1 MANIRI
7 LANDGIHPAGKE
19 MLENA
24 GYEVVTD
31 TIAQED
37 LPQQLP
43 DFDVILVRSAT
54 KVRKDLIDGCPN
66 LKIIGRGGV
75 GLDNIDVDY
84 AKERDIAVYNTPAA
98 SSQSVA
104 ELVFAHAIGAARFL
118 QQSNRKMPLNGVS
131 EFKTLKKAYSAGV
144 ELRGKTIGIVGFG
157 RIGQAVGRIAVGLGM
172 KVLAHDPYLEE
183 AILKLEFQGSSDHI
197 QVQVKTISLKSVL
210 EGSDIVTL
218 HVPSQGRPVIGEK
231 ELKCMKPEAI
241 LINASRGGIIHE
253 EALIEA
259 LDTGEIAAAG
269 LDVFANEPTPS
280 EALLGHPK
288 ISLSPHIGAATG
300 QAQANIGTELAGKI
314 IQFFGQ

>member
-1 MANIRI
+1 MATIRI

-31 TIAQED
+31 KIAQED
-37 LPQQLP
+37 LPAQLP
-43 DFDVILVRSAT
+43 EFDVILVRSAT
-54 KVRKDLIDGCPN
+54 KVRKELIDACPD

-75 GLDNIDVDY
+75 GLDNIDVEY
-84 AKERDIAVYNTPAA
+84 AKDRDIQVFNTPAA

-118 QQSNRKMPLNGVS
+118 PQANRNMPVKGDS
-131 EFKTLKKAYSAGV
+131 EFKTLKKAYGAGI
-144 ELRGKTIGIVGFG
+144 ELKGKTIGIVGFG
-157 RIGQAVGRIAVGLGM
+157 RIGQAVGRIAVGMGM
-172 KVLAHDPYLEE
+172 KVLAHDPYLDE
-183 AILKLEFQGSSDHI
+183 ATLRLDFYGSSQSI
-197 QVQVKTISLKSVL
+197 QVLVKTGTMRTVL
-210 EGSDIVTL
+210 EKSDIVTL

-231 ELKCMKPEAI
+231 ELKCMRPEAI
-241 LINASRGGIIHE
+241 LINASRGGIIDE
-253 EALIEA
+253 KALIAA
-259 LDTGEIAAAG
+259 LDNGVIRAAG

-280 EALLGHPK
+280 QALLSHPK

-314 IQFFGQ
+314 IHFFGD